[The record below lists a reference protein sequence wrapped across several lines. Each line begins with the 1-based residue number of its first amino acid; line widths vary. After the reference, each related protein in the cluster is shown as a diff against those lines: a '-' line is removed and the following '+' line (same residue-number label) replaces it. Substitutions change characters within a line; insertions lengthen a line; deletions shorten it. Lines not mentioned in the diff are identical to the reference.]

1 MILVEAGS
9 FSECGLFELQD
20 VFLKKQISMYSTQ
33 NKMSKSCIWQ
43 ECEFYCFEWE
53 NMNYVEIGK

>member
-9 FSECGLFELQD
+9 FSKCGLFGLED
-20 VFLKKQISMYSTQ
+20 VLKKKISMYSTQ

-53 NMNYVEIGK
+53 IMNYVEIGK

>member
-1 MILVEAGS
+1 M
-9 FSECGLFELQD
+9 F
-20 VFLKKQISMYSTQ
+20 KKKQQISMYSTQ

-53 NMNYVEIGK
+53 IMNYVEIGK